1 MKRFEL
7 KFTLWLLVVFCNDDK
22 SSNYDRFSLKLDD
35 AAMEKEKEL
44 RQKRVRFSVTIKLTF
59 FVYEAIFNLYKRTL
73 C

>member
-7 KFTLWLLVVFCNDDK
+7 KFTLWLLVVFCNDVK

-44 RQKRVRFSVTIKLTF
+44 RQKRVRFSVTNKLTF